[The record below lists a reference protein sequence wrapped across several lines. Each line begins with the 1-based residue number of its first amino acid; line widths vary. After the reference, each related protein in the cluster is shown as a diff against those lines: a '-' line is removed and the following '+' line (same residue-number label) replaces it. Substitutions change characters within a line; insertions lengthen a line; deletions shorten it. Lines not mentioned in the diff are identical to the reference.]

1 MVEQNLKNEVDRRV
15 FWSAGAGAFSRLPV
29 GTERDMLKSASKPIE
44 KKTRGKS
51 VNKPVTGPVTEPLN
65 EPLTGPATKP
75 AGTPEA
81 DPQEDTLTIAEEI
94 EALTDPSFM
103 TSLARGLA
111 VIRAFSD
118 QRRSLTIAQISHRTG
133 IPRAA
138 VRRCLYTLKQLG
150 YVDADANNFTLKP
163 KILTLGYS
171 YLSSTPLTISA
182 QPCLNNISR
191 TLNESCS
198 LAVLDDNQ
206 VLYVCRSATSRIMS
220 VALNTGSRLPAYC
233 TSLGRV
239 MLAYMSEEALD
250 AYFAKVKLKAL
261 TPRTVVSVK
270 RLKEILAE
278 VRRAGYVVVEEE
290 LEVGLRSIAVP
301 VRGGS
306 GNVLAALNIGA
317 QATRVT
323 KKQMEE
329 EFLPILLR
337 GAQELSVLLP

>member
-1 MVEQNLKNEVDRRV
+1 
-15 FWSAGAGAFSRLPV
+15 
-29 GTERDMLKSASKPIE
+29 MLKTAGKPNE
-44 KKTRGKS
+44 KKPR
-51 VNKPVTGPVTEPLN
+51 
-65 EPLTGPATKP
+65 TKP
-75 AGTPEA
+75 GPKSAAISEA
-81 DPQEDTLTIAEEI
+81 DQEENTLTIAEEI
-94 EALTDPSFM
+94 DALTDPSFM

-111 VIRAFSD
+111 VVRAFSD

-150 YVDADANNFTLKP
+150 YAESDANNFTLKP

-171 YLSSTPLTISA
+171 YLSSTPLTVSA
-182 QPCLNNISR
+182 QPCLNSISR
-191 TLNESCS
+191 LLNESCS
-198 LAVLDDNQ
+198 LAVIDDNE
-206 VLYVCRSATSRIMS
+206 VLYVSRSATSRIMS

-239 MLAYMSEEALD
+239 ILAHMSEDALD
-250 AYFAKVKLKAL
+250 AYFAKVKLKAF
-261 TPRTVVSVK
+261 TERTVVSAK
-270 RLKEILAE
+270 RLKEILDE

-301 VRGGS
+301 VRGAS

-323 KKQMEE
+323 KKQMVE
-329 EFLPILLR
+329 EFLPVLLH

>member
-1 MVEQNLKNEVDRRV
+1 
-15 FWSAGAGAFSRLPV
+15 
-29 GTERDMLKSASKPIE
+29 MLKTAGKPTE
-44 KKTRGKS
+44 KKPRT
-51 VNKPVTGPVTEPLN
+51 KPVPKSA
-65 EPLTGPATKP
+65 ATS
-75 AGTPEA
+75 EA
-81 DPQEDTLTIAEEI
+81 DQEENTLTIAEEI
-94 EALTDPSFM
+94 DALTDPSFM

-111 VIRAFSD
+111 VVRAFSD

-150 YVDADANNFTLKP
+150 YAESDANNFTLKP

-171 YLSSTPLTISA
+171 YLSSTPLTVSA
-182 QPCLNNISR
+182 QPCLNSISR
-191 TLNESCS
+191 LLNESCS
-198 LAVLDDNQ
+198 LAVIDDNE
-206 VLYVCRSATSRIMS
+206 VLYVSRSATSRIMS

-239 MLAYMSEEALD
+239 ILAHMSEDALD
-250 AYFAKVKLKAL
+250 AYFAKVKLKAF
-261 TPRTVVSVK
+261 TERTVVSAK
-270 RLKEILAE
+270 RLKEILDE

-301 VRGGS
+301 VRGAS

-323 KKQMEE
+323 KKQMVE
-329 EFLPILLR
+329 EFLPVLLR